1 VLGYY
6 EIGKPPRSLNK
17 KITFC
22 FSSSAPETI
31 ALSSQGFDDAW
42 NVPEF
47 ATTSVRHRSFNMPTA
62 ARSSFE
68 VLVDYVQARI
78 AKQDRVVA
86 DARSAGSPHDLHQ
99 ATRSLV
105 DLKGDLA
112 WARSLLSSE
121 EQRGKLFP
129 S

>member
-1 VLGYY
+1 
-6 EIGKPPRSLNK
+6 
-17 KITFC
+17 
-22 FSSSAPETI
+22 
-31 ALSSQGFDDAW
+31 
-42 NVPEF
+42 
-47 ATTSVRHRSFNMPTA
+47 MPTA
-62 ARSSFE
+62 VRSSFE

-121 EQRGKLFP
+121 EQRGKPFP

>member
-1 VLGYY
+1 
-6 EIGKPPRSLNK
+6 
-17 KITFC
+17 
-22 FSSSAPETI
+22 
-31 ALSSQGFDDAW
+31 
-42 NVPEF
+42 
-47 ATTSVRHRSFNMPTA
+47 MPTA
-62 ARSSFE
+62 TRSSFE

-121 EQRGKLFP
+121 EQSGKPFP